1 MSFNQISLNMIIA
14 TLISRNWNLWQHNPK
29 HSLSKE
35 EYDKIVNEAKEL
47 NMKLIHNITE
57 YIKKYSKVID
67 RESYDYLFGKD
78 MKRYKYL
85 CRIMQQKSIRRA
97 KQLEKYVEN
106 DPEYFE
112 RYRKNNPEKCREL
125 CRKYYEKNKEKIK
138 ARRREKYAKK
148 KAEKGAEKGESM

>member
-29 HSLSKE
+29 YSLSKE

-85 CRIMQQKSIRRA
+85 CRIMQHKSIRRA

-112 RYRKNNPEKCREL
+112 RYRKNHPEKSKES

-148 KAEKGAEKGESM
+148 KAEKEAKKGESM